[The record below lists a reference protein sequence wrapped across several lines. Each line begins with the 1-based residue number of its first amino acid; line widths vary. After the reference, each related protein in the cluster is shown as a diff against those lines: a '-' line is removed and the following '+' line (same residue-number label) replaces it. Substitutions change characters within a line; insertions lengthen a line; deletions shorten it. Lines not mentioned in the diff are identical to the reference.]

1 MSMSGLP
8 LLTLTTF
15 LPLAGVLFIAAIRPQ
30 DEAAILNIR
39 RVALITTVATFLVSL
54 GILAGFVP
62 LTNLTSDFPC
72 LNVHPADLTVTAP
85 DGRRLLAG
93 RPASRQV
100 HIALG
105 LTFVVMRGLNFATAF
120 AVTAPAV
127 PPATARLE
135 IGPAPTVLG
144 PIAVP
149 SDVPPV
155 RP

>member
-1 MSMSGLP
+1 MSLH
-8 LLTLTTF
+8 
-15 LPLAGVLFIAAIRPQ
+15 
-30 DEAAILNIR
+30 
-39 RVALITTVATFLVSL
+39 LVSL
-54 GILAGFVP
+54 FVLLLVGLGLWHRRMPARHMRFMSVAFALDVALVLYIEGTRHAVETVVTTPRPLVWIHAAISLAV
-62 LTNLTSDFPC
+62 LALYVAQLS
-72 LNVHPADLTVTAP
+72 L
-85 DGRRLLAG
+85 GRRLLAG

-100 HIALG
+100 HIVLG

-135 IGPAPTVLG
+135 IGPAPTVLE